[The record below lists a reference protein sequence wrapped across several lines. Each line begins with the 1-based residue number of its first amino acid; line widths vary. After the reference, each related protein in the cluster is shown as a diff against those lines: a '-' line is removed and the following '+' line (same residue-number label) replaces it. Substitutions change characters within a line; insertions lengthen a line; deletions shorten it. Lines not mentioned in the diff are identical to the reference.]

1 MTAVSERGMNQGGVL
16 LGAAG
21 LAAVASFAA
30 QEGGARLA
38 LAALI
43 GGFAGIALYHAA
55 FGFTGAWRRLIQE
68 RRGAGLRAQM
78 LLIGATAAVSFPLIG
93 YGASVGL
100 PTGAFVFPFGV
111 AAAIGA
117 FLFGIGMQL
126 GGGCGSGTLYTAGG
140 GSTRMML
147 TLAAFIAGS
156 VLGAAHL
163 PAWQGLPRFEAVP
176 LIGAFGVL
184 PALAVTAAILLTL
197 ALMSTR
203 LERAR
208 HGAAEGWR
216 TTESLVR
223 GPWSLLAGALA
234 LAAVGIATF
243 LVLGRPWGITSA
255 FALWGSKIAG
265 AAGVPVETWSYW
277 QWQPGALERS
287 IFADSTSVMDM
298 GIILGAMTAA
308 ALAGR
313 FSPTWR
319 LRARDVVTAIIGG
332 LLMGYGARL
341 AYGCNIGGF
350 LGGVVSGSLH
360 GWGWLVFGFLGNA
373 AGAWLRGAGATAA
386 PARGGIKAVP
396 VQVESD

>member
-1 MTAVSERGMNQGGVL
+1 MSQILPARKNPIAAAIGIAGVV
-16 LGAAG
+16 
-21 LAAVASFAA
+21 AVAIASA

-43 GGFAGIALYHAA
+43 GGFAGVALYHAS
-55 FGFTGAWRRLIQE
+55 FGFTGAWRRLILE

-78 LLIGATAAVSFPLIG
+78 LLIGATALVSFPLIG
-93 YGASVGL
+93 YGTSVGL
-100 PTGAFVFPFGV
+100 PTGGFVFPFGV
-111 AAAIGA
+111 AAAFGA
-117 FLFGIGMQL
+117 FAFGIGMQL

-163 PAWQGLPRFEAVP
+163 PAWQGLPRFEAVS
-176 LIGAFGVL
+176 LIGAFGVV
-184 PALAVTAAILLTL
+184 PALALTAAVLSAL
-197 ALMSTR
+197 ALVSAL
-203 LERAR
+203 LERSR
-208 HGAAEGWR
+208 HGVAEGWR
-216 TTESLVR
+216 STESLIR
-223 GPWSLLAGALA
+223 GPWSLLVGALA

-265 AAGVPVETWSYW
+265 AAGLPVETWSYW

-287 IFADSTSVMDM
+287 VFADSTSVMDF
-298 GIILGAMTAA
+298 GIILGAMAAA

-313 FSPTWR
+313 FSPTLR
-319 LRARDVVTAIIGG
+319 LSARDVATAIIGG

-373 AGAWLRGAGATAA
+373 AGAGLRGWLGMNPTQASADSRREISA
-386 PARGGIKAVP
+386 
-396 VQVESD
+396 

>member
-1 MTAVSERGMNQGGVL
+1 MNRIAAGIA
-16 LGAAG
+16 AAG
-21 LAAVASFAA
+21 LLAVALVAA

-38 LAALI
+38 LAVLI

-78 LLIGATAAVSFPLIG
+78 LLIGVTAAVSFPLIG
-93 YGASVGL
+93 YGASIGL
-100 PTGAFVFPFGV
+100 PTGGFVFPFGV
-111 AAAIGA
+111 AAAFGA

-140 GSTRMML
+140 GSTRMTL

-156 VLGAAHL
+156 VLGVAHL
-163 PAWQGLPRFEAVP
+163 PAWQGLPRLEPVSF
-176 LIGAFGVL
+176 IGAFGAW
-184 PALAVTAAILLTL
+184 PALALTAAVL
-197 ALMSTR
+197 AALAFMSAM

-208 HGAAEGWR
+208 HGAVEDWR
-216 TTESLVR
+216 ATESLIR

-265 AAGVPVETWSYW
+265 AAGVPIETWSYW

-287 IFADSTSVMDM
+287 VFADPTSVMDF
-298 GIILGAMTAA
+298 GIILGAMAAA

-313 FSPTWR
+313 FAPVWR
-319 LRARDVVTAIIGG
+319 LSARDVATAILGG

-360 GWGWLVFGFLGNA
+360 GWGWLVFGLLGNA
-373 AGAWLRGAGATAA
+373 LGAWLRGPGARPA
-386 PARGGIKAVP
+386 PKTVSERGEISA
-396 VQVESD
+396 

>member
-1 MTAVSERGMNQGGVL
+1 MRISDRHLNRPAVVVAILGL
-16 LGAAG
+16 LVIALMAAK
-21 LAAVASFAA
+21 A
-30 QEGGARLA
+30 GGARLA
-38 LAALI
+38 IAVVI
-43 GGFAGIALYHAA
+43 GGFAGVALYHAA

-78 LLIGATAAVSFPLIG
+78 LLIGATAIVSFPLIG
-93 YGASVGL
+93 FGASVGL
-100 PTGAFVFPFGV
+100 PTGGFVFPFGV
-111 AAAIGA
+111 AAAFGA
-117 FLFGIGMQL
+117 FVFGIGMQL

-140 GSTRMML
+140 GSTRMMI

-156 VLGAAHL
+156 TLGAAHL
-163 PAWQGLPRFEAVP
+163 PAWQGLPRFEAVSI
-176 LIGAFGVL
+176 IGAFGVI
-184 PALAVTAAILLTL
+184 PALALTASVLVAL
-197 ALMSTR
+197 ALVSMQ

-208 HGAAEGWR
+208 HGEIEGWR
-216 TTESLVR
+216 ETGSLIR
-223 GPWSLLAGALA
+223 GPWSLLVGALA

-265 AAGVPVETWSYW
+265 AAGVPVETWQYW

-287 IFADSTSVMDM
+287 IFADATSVMDL

-313 FSPTWR
+313 FAPTLR
-319 LRARDVVTAIIGG
+319 LSARDAITAIIGG

-341 AYGCNIGGF
+341 AFGCNIGGF

-373 AGAWLRGAGATAA
+373 VGAWIRGAGQKPGTAA
-386 PARGGIKAVP
+386 EGRRGMSA
-396 VQVESD
+396 